1 MEVWKRAWYPVA
13 LHPLGQLGQQ
23 LRGLR
28 GFCALVL
35 SLEGLPSLGGGRV
48 CRRPGPPPG
57 CVVGLLCVQG
67 PGAGL
72 LPKGPWAHWSVGKP
86 CGFWLGE
93 EVVSASALGVAEL
106 RRCPM
111 GLVGLCIQP
120 HQLPPLQPGSEGTC
134 TVCRC
139 FPRTKVNCQREQNAS
154 KSGWGDLRC
163 VSQSHSL
170 LGLE

>member
-1 MEVWKRAWYPVA
+1 MPWFCHWKACRVLVVGGFAGGLV
-13 LHPLGQLGQQ
+13 LLLGVLWVYSVS
-23 LRGLR
+23 RGL
-28 GFCALVL
+28 
-35 SLEGLPSLGGGRV
+35 ELGCCQR
-48 CRRPGPPPG
+48 
-57 CVVGLLCVQG
+57 
-67 PGAGL
+67 
-72 LPKGPWAHWSVGKP
+72 GPWAHWSVGKP

-93 EVVSASALGVAEL
+93 EVVSASALGVAEV